1 MRTHFTCVPM
11 CHFFSVD
18 WTPALWCACL
28 GPDQA
33 VTESPPTTG
42 DGWVVLFTESHGFC
56 CHVRHDRTCF
66 WNGSHTRS
74 KRIHKQI
81 ITHNHSLV
89 KQKGGKQLSTLPIY
103 LESRPPLSTVSL
115 PRKHYHR
122 RQRMKGCL
130 SPLALLLQG
139 TNVLPSSASLWLT
152 DQDMH
157 GLRSVILSLS
167 GIEVVRKM
175 TSL

>member
-1 MRTHFTCVPM
+1 MVCLSGTWPGSDRITPHHRGWLSGPLHRVP
-11 CHFFSVD
+11 
-18 WTPALWCACL
+18 WLL
-28 GPDQA
+28 
-33 VTESPPTTG
+33 
-42 DGWVVLFTESHGFC
+42 L
-56 CHVRHDRTCF
+56 HVRHDRTCF
-66 WNGSHTRS
+66 WDVSHIQS
-74 KRIHKQI
+74 KRNRKQI

-89 KQKGGKQLSTLPIY
+89 KQKGGKLLSTLPIY
-103 LESRPPLSTVSL
+103 LESSPPLSTASL

-130 SPLALLLQG
+130 GPWALLLQG
-139 TNVLPSSASLWLT
+139 MNVLPSSASLWLI

-157 GLRSVILSLS
+157 GLRSVILLLA

>member
-1 MRTHFTCVPM
+1 M
-11 CHFFSVD
+11 CPRVSF
-18 WTPALWCACL
+18 LLC
-28 GPDQA
+28 GPDPS
-33 VTESPPTTG
+33 TMMCLSRTWPGSHRITPHHR
-42 DGWVVLFTESHGFC
+42 GWLSGPLHRVPWLLL
-56 CHVRHDRTCF
+56 HVRHDRTCF

-130 SPLALLLQG
+130 GPLALLLQG
-139 TNVLPSSASLWLT
+139 INVLPSSASLWLT

-157 GLRSVILSLS
+157 DLRSVILSLS